1 MYRYSKPIIITHEDF
16 FEGVYLSSGDDAC
29 YKCKC
34 YIHQRPETGRNDYR
48 IQVDA
53 VHNSDGHHSSEQIL
67 TIGFNVPVK
76 YVSSNGTLMG
86 GDGSNTLKILY
97 KYHNNAVENI
107 GLGDVVVEANADLAI
122 TSCILDCNY
131 SCPQH

>member
-1 MYRYSKPIIITHEDF
+1 MKHYSKPIVLINDDF
-16 FEGVYLSSGDDAC
+16 AEAVYMASGDQWYAVRSN
-29 YKCKC
+29 
-34 YIHQRPETGRNDYR
+34 IHQRPETGRNDYR

-53 VHNSDGHHSSEQIL
+53 VHNSDGHHSSEQVL

-76 YVSSNGTLMG
+76 YVSSNGTLIG

-107 GLGDVVVEANADLAI
+107 GLGDVVVEANADLAV

>member
-1 MYRYSKPIIITHEDF
+1 MKHYSKPIVLINDDF
-16 FEGVYLSSGDDAC
+16 AEAVYMASGDQC
-29 YKCKC
+29 YAVRAN
-34 YIHQRPETGRNDYR
+34 IHQRPETGRNDYR

-76 YVSSNGTLMG
+76 YVSSNGTLMS

-107 GLGDVVVEANADLAI
+107 GLGDVVVEANADLAV